1 MAITISPQYAL
12 ALGVT
17 RNLAETGNLFQ
28 AETHLA
34 ENMACKCLD
43 HDSFDVHLLNAFV
56 MKHMLLPGRHHH
68 LHVLV
73 WNDPIGLLPVVIRG
87 FINPS

>member
-17 RNLAETGNLFQ
+17 RNLAETGNLSQ

-56 MKHMLLPGRHHH
+56 MKHMILPGRHHH
-68 LHVLV
+68 LHVMWATLQE
-73 WNDPIGLLPVVIRG
+73 
-87 FINPS
+87 